1 MNIPLLKMTY
11 SLNEKSVLIVLRF
24 LVLIVSAFLVMYGF
38 NASTAAGIKPLI
50 LVFSL
55 YALSNIIFIF
65 LDRSYFSR
73 RWFRTS
79 LFMLDIVLISLLIYF
94 SQGIDSDLYL
104 VYFLLIFMAGGR
116 NNMGHAFMMTV
127 VVVVLY
133 GTLVSLR
140 GGEISFS
147 NPVLLLRI
155 PFFFIISFI
164 FLYYSDAERR
174 AMEKQVAHME
184 RLSALGEML
193 AAVLHEIRN
202 PLCLLLGY
210 SGVMEKET
218 DDNTRDKIWGEI
230 VAATKKTA
238 GIINNIMAYVKQGGI
253 GERKLLSVNEVI
265 ENVLLFTGEQLKFSG
280 IKAVTEFRSGLP
292 MVSGNAQSL
301 QQVFIN
307 IVNNS
312 RNALVSRPENAA
324 KEIRIKTAQLKR
336 SVLVEVSD
344 NGPGIRKEDLER
356 LFEPFFTTHAEG
368 TGLGL
373 SLSYKI
379 VRQHGGTIRARSE
392 YGKGAVFTVE
402 LPAAKG

>member
-1 MNIPLLKMTY
+1 MY
-11 SLNEKSVLIVLRF
+11 SLDEKGVLIILRF
-24 LVLIVSAFLVMYGF
+24 LVIIVSAFLVIYGF
-38 NASTAAGIKPLI
+38 NPNIAQGIKPLVLI
-50 LVFSL
+50 FSL
-55 YALSNIIFIF
+55 YLFSNIAFIF
-65 LDRSYFSR
+65 LDRNYFSR

-79 LFMLDIVLISLLIYF
+79 LFLIDIVLITMLIYF

-104 VYFLLIFMAGGR
+104 VYFLLIFMSGGR
-116 NNMGHAFMMTV
+116 NTIGHAFMMTV

-140 GGEISFS
+140 GGDLSIR

-164 FLYYSDAERR
+164 FLYYSDSERK

-202 PLCLLLGY
+202 PLSVLLGY
-210 SGVMEKET
+210 SKEL
-218 DDNTRDKIWGEI
+218 DKEQDENVRKEMWKDII
-230 VAATKKTA
+230 TATQKTT
-238 GIINNIMAYVKQGGI
+238 GIINNIMAYVKH
-253 GERKLLSVNEVI
+253 GETAARAPLSMNEVM
-265 ENVLLFTGEQLKFSG
+265 ENVLLFAGEQLKFSG
-280 IKAVTEFRSGLP
+280 VKVVTEFRSGLP

-307 IVNNS
+307 LVNNA
-312 RNALVSRPENAA
+312 RNALVTQPENAA
-324 KEIRIKTAQLKR
+324 KEIRITTSQVQR
-336 SVLVEVSD
+336 SVIVEVQD
-344 NGPGIRKEDLER
+344 NGPGIKKEDMER

-373 SLSYKI
+373 SLSYRI
-379 VRQHGGTIRARSE
+379 VQQHGGNISVRSE
-392 YGKGAVFTVE
+392 DGKGAKFIVE
-402 LPAAKG
+402 LPASKSAN